1 MPALPRFVSTTS
13 AISAPA
19 AAGVGLLLIADAV
32 TPAWALLAIL
42 VAVCMAGTIGWWVT
56 RPSAAADQT
65 SASTIRPH
73 GAGDG
78 SDAAVLELLHDP
90 VILLDGERRVVR
102 ANRAA
107 RDLLGTHL
115 VGRDLAAALRHPHV
129 LNAVDAALSG
139 APERVVQFTSPGA
152 VERIFVARVTV
163 FHGHPH
169 RAGADHNESD
179 RVVAVIALRD
189 ITALKRSEQMRDDF
203 VANVSHELRTPLSSL
218 VGFIETIRGPARDDP
233 DAQERFL
240 LIMQDQA
247 ARMARLVTDLLSL
260 SRIEQNEHT
269 PPTGRVD
276 IAALVAGVAAALE
289 LKARSRG
296 MEIRLELPDGLPPV
310 VGDAD
315 ELVQLFQN
323 LIDNAVKYGR
333 EGTAVRV
340 SAEVLRV
347 VSSPSRGVPMVSV
360 AVRDNGDGIAR
371 EHLPRLTE
379 RFYRADAARSRSLG
393 GTGLGLA
400 IVKHVVNRHRGRLY
414 IQSEIAEGSTFTV
427 HLPAASPEGEVAGLD
442 RMLAD

>member
-1 MPALPRFVSTTS
+1 MPPIPRFVSTTS

-19 AAGVGLLLIADAV
+19 VAGVSLLLIADAV

-42 VAVCMAGTIGWWVT
+42 VAVCMAGTFGWWVA

-65 SASTIRPH
+65 SASTIRSH
-73 GAGDG
+73 RAGDG

-115 VGRDLAAALRHPHV
+115 VGRDLAAALRHPQV

-139 APERVVQFTSPGA
+139 APERVVQFTSPGN
-152 VERIFVARVTV
+152 VERIFVARVTA
-163 FHGHPH
+163 FDGHPH
-169 RAGADHNESD
+169 GAGAERNESD
-179 RVVAVIALRD
+179 RVAAIIALRD

-276 IAALVAGVAAALE
+276 IAALAAGVAAALE
-289 LKARSRG
+289 LRARSRG
-296 MEIRLELPDGLPPV
+296 MEIRLELPDSLPPV

-340 SAEVLRV
+340 SAEVLPV
-347 VSSPSRGVPMVSV
+347 ASGPSRGVPMVSV
-360 AVRDNGDGIAR
+360 AVRDRGDGIAR

-400 IVKHVVNRHRGRLY
+400 IVKHVVNRHRGRLN
-414 IQSEIAEGSTFTV
+414 IHSEIGEGSTFTV
-427 HLPAASPEGEVAGLD
+427 QLPTASPDGEVAGLD
-442 RMLAD
+442 RMSAD